1 MSAAVV
7 RRGGTQDS
15 DSLAGAVAHAAR
27 RAGLATL
34 VLSVITGIALAAATV
49 VVSGHRVLLIA
60 ASLSTIGFGAG
71 GLAARGVLRLRQWDP
86 PDPVL
91 VRALTAIEW
100 VSAVTG
106 TCAAIAGGLWV
117 FFRVLGSSFW
127 Q

>member
-1 MSAAVV
+1 VNAAAV
-7 RRGGTQDS
+7 RRGGAEDS

-27 RAGLATL
+27 RASLGTL
-34 VLSVITGIALAAATV
+34 VACVIVGIALAAAAV

-60 ASLSTIGFGAG
+60 GGLSTIGFGAG
-71 GLAARGVLRLRQWDP
+71 GLAARGVLRLRQWDT

-106 TCAAIAGGLWV
+106 TCAAIAGALWM